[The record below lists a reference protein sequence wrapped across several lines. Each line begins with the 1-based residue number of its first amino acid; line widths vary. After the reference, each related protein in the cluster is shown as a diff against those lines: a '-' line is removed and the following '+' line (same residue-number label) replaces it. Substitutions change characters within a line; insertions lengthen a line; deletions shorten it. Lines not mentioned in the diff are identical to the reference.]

1 MRQMTI
7 CKAILKLL
15 LAFSLAAQAMSATA
29 QEYPSKPIRFIVPN
43 SPSTPQDLSA
53 RILAVELP
61 KVLGQPV
68 IVENKPGAG
77 NVIGLEFVAKQVP
90 ADGYH
95 LLSVLVE
102 TTAILPVSVKELRF
116 DPLRD
121 LPGVI
126 PIAEGKLLFGSP
138 STQPWKSFVEMVAYA
153 KANPGKLNYGASSVV
168 QILPTEALARDLG
181 IRVVR
186 VPYSG
191 GGPFLQALVS
201 GEVHLGF
208 AAGSSFISSGDKL
221 RVLAVTGESR
231 SARFPDAPTFKELGQ
246 PRIPGFTVSM
256 HVRAGTSRNIIE
268 KLNAAA
274 ASALQ
279 SPSVREQFA
288 KLQLDV
294 LGGSPESADR
304 RLADAARFFSET
316 ATQIG
321 YQPQ

>member
-1 MRQMTI
+1 VRPKTMRKVFM
-7 CKAILKLL
+7 KLV
-15 LAFSLAAQAMSATA
+15 LAFAIAVQVVVANA
-29 QEYPSKPIRFIVPN
+29 QEYPSKPIRFVVPN

-53 RILAVELP
+53 RILAAELP
-61 KVLGQPV
+61 KTLGQPL
-68 IVENKPGAG
+68 IVENRPGAG
-77 NVIGLEFVAKQVP
+77 NVIGLEFVARQVP

-121 LPGVI
+121 LLGVI
-126 PIAEGKLLFGSP
+126 PIAEGKLLLGSP
-138 STQPWKSFVEMVAYA
+138 STQPWKTFVEMVAYA

-181 IRVVR
+181 ISVVR

-191 GGPFLQALVS
+191 GGPFLQGLIS

-208 AAGSSFISSGDKL
+208 AAGSSFISAGEKL

-256 HVRAGTSRNIIE
+256 HVRAGTPRTIIE

-274 ASALQ
+274 SVALQ

-294 LGGSPESADR
+294 LGGSPETADR
-304 RLADAARFFSET
+304 KLAEAARFFSET
-316 ATQIG
+316 AAQIG